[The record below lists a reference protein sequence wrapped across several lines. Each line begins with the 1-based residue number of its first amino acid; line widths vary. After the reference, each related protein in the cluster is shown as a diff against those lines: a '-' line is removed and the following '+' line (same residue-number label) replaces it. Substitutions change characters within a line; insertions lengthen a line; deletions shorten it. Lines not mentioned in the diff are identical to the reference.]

1 MAASKDTLK
10 PFIRLMLSG
19 AFAGKGWQ
27 GPTLSGS
34 LRGLSAREALARPIK
49 GRKCIWEQV
58 LHATYWKHAVLR
70 AMSAAARP
78 SLDLSPANWPRVPKA
93 EKVSP
98 AELAR
103 LWKADRARLARVH
116 ADLLAEVEGLSSA
129 DIWRRSTP
137 DRRFDRAFYLAGIAA
152 HDAYHTG
159 QINLLKRMLRARA

>member
-1 MAASKDTLK
+1 MAASKDTVK

-58 LHATYWKHAVLR
+58 LHATFWKHVVLR
-70 AMSAAARP
+70 AVTGVDLP
-78 SLDLSPANWPRVPKA
+78 SLGLSPPNWPRVPKA
-93 EKVSP
+93 EKVP
-98 AELAR
+98 AAELER

-116 ADLLAEVEGLSSA
+116 AELVAEVERLSSA
-129 DIWRRSTP
+129 AMWKRSTP
-137 DRRFDRAFYLAGIAA
+137 DRRFHRAFYLAGMAA

-159 QINLLKRMLRARA
+159 QINLLKRVVRTRG

>member
-10 PFIRLMLSG
+10 PFIRLMLNG

-34 LRGLSAREALARPIK
+34 LRGISARDALARPIK
-49 GRKCIWEQV
+49 GRKGIWEQT

-70 AMSAAARP
+70 AMIAAERP
-78 SLDLSPANWPRVPKA
+78 PLNLSPANWPRVPKA
-93 EKVSP
+93 EKVP
-98 AELAR
+98 AAELER
-103 LWKADRARLARVH
+103 LWKADRAQLARIH
-116 ADLLAEVEGLSSA
+116 TELLATVESLPSA
-129 DIWRRSTP
+129 DIWRKSTP